1 MPARD
6 LFHVAVRVG
15 LEKEG
20 WTITA
25 DPLKVSFGDKLGDPA
40 DKAEGYIDL
49 AAEKLLAAELGERKI
64 AVEIKS
70 FVGHSWT
77 DDFHQALGQF
87 LNYRRAL
94 RRQEPE
100 RQLLLAVPLDT
111 YENYFSRW
119 LAQSAIAEHQL
130 KLLVYDAK
138 TEVIVKWME

>member
-1 MPARD
+1 MPAKD
-6 LFHVAVRVG
+6 LFQDAVKVG

-25 DPLKVSFGDKLGDPA
+25 DPLKVAFGDKT
-40 DKAEGYIDL
+40 EGFVDL
-49 AAEKLLAAELGERKI
+49 AAEKILAAELGERKI

-70 FVGHSWT
+70 FIGRSWV

-94 RRQEPE
+94 QRQEPA
-100 RQLLLAVPLDT
+100 RLLYLAVPLET
-111 YENYFSRW
+111 YENYFTRW

-130 KLLVYDAK
+130 KIIVYDAK
-138 TEVIVKWME
+138 TEVLVKWLE